1 MERAPPTPAPTI
13 LIIDD
18 DPDIR
23 DMLAL
28 VLNGEGYRTI
38 VAMDG
43 LDGLVV
49 AAFMRPDLILLDL
62 AMPRL
67 DGSGFCRT
75 YRERGGGAPIVLI
88 TAAQPAAVHV
98 AVEACGAVAFV
109 AKPFGIDEI
118 LDAVARH
125 LPAANG

>member
-1 MERAPPTPAPTI
+1 MEQAPPTPGPTI

-23 DMLAL
+23 EMLAL
-28 VLNGEGYRTI
+28 LLNDAGYRI
-38 VAMDG
+38 AGAVDG
-43 LDGLVV
+43 LDGLAV
-49 AAFMRPDLILLDL
+49 AAFMRADLILLDL

-67 DGSGFCRT
+67 DGPGFCRI
-75 YRERGGGAPIVLI
+75 YRERGGSAPIVLI
-88 TAAQPAAVHV
+88 TAAQPAAVQV

-118 LDAVARH
+118 LDAVAR
-125 LPAANG
+125 LVGT